1 MSSHLPPVPAAD
13 LAPEPVSPPGT
24 PKTWK
29 VGTLTYTAGGLTAL
43 FLLLLFGD
51 FAWAMRDRS
60 IVGIASWYLS
70 SLKVPN
76 LWFGI
81 LMSTFP
87 GAVALLLGPIISYK
101 SDRHRGKWG
110 RRIPF
115 LMATTPIAAF
125 GMLGIAA
132 TPHIAGWLH
141 GLGRAD
147 NALGIRLHHWL
158 GDSAMGMNLLSALE
172 NEEVVAVLCFSVF
185 WAAFEFAT
193 IASQSVFG
201 GLINDVVPQA
211 LLGRFYALFR
221 AVSLIDG
228 IIFNYWIMGKVPD
241 HFSLI
246 LATIGVFYGLAFMW
260 VCLKVKEGQYP
271 PPPPLDDARKSWS
284 RGFLDGA
291 RTFKRECF
299 SHPYYLRVFVLIMTA
314 TMCFVPINTFS
325 IPYAKSYA
333 VDMNSYGNRL
343 AFIFAISLCLAW
355 PLGWLCDLFHPLRVI
370 AVSLVAYL
378 GVMLFGVFG
387 VHDASTYLTAYVLH
401 GIISGC
407 YFTSVA
413 SLGQRLYPREK
424 FAQFASA
431 ALLFAAPLQMSLA
444 PLVGLVIDH
453 TGNVYRHA
461 FTVGGVLVSLAIISF
476 WSVYVR
482 FKQLGGPKHYI
493 AP

>member
-1 MSSHLPPVPAAD
+1 MHAAPTPPDSAP
-13 LAPEPVSPPGT
+13 APEAPAPGK
-24 PKTWK
+24 PKVWK
-29 VGTLTYTAGGLTAL
+29 VGTLTYTTGGLTVL
-43 FLLLLFGD
+43 FLWLLFGD

-87 GAVALLLGPIISYK
+87 GAVALVLGPIISYK

-125 GMLGIAA
+125 GMIGIAV

-147 NALGIRLHHWL
+147 NALGVRLHQWA
-158 GDSAMGMNLLSALE
+158 GDSGLGANLLSALE
-172 NEEVVAVLCFSVF
+172 NEMLVAVLCFSVF

-241 HFSLI
+241 HFTLI
-246 LATIGVFYGLAFMW
+246 LATIGAFYGSAFMW
-260 VCLKVKEGQYP
+260 VCLKVKEGDYP
-271 PPPPLDDARKSWS
+271 PPPPVDPTKKSGLK
-284 RGFLDGA
+284 GFVEGV
-291 RTFKRECF
+291 RTYRRECF
-299 SHPYYLRVFVLIMTA
+299 SHSYYLRVFVLIMTA
-314 TMCFVPINTFS
+314 TMCFIPINTFA
-325 IPYAKSYA
+325 IPYAKSYG
-333 VDMNSYGNRL
+333 VDMNDYGNRL
-343 AFIFAISLCLAW
+343 AFIFTVSLCLAW
-355 PLGWLCDLFHPLRVI
+355 PLGWLCDRFHPLRVVI
-370 AVSLVAYL
+370 VSLVAYL

-387 VHDASTYLTAYVLH
+387 VHNAPTYLTAYVLH
-401 GIISGC
+401 GVISGC
-407 YFTSVA
+407 YYTSVA
-413 SLGQRLYPREK
+413 SLGQRLFPREK

-431 ALLFAAPLQMSLA
+431 ALLFAAPLHMSLA
-444 PLVGLVIDH
+444 PLVGLIIDH

-461 FTVGGVLVSLAIISF
+461 FTVGAILVALAILSF
-476 WSVYVR
+476 WSVYTR
-482 FKQLGGPKHYI
+482 FQKLGGPKHYV

>member
-1 MSSHLPPVPAAD
+1 MHAAPPPAT
-13 LAPEPVSPPGT
+13 APGK
-24 PKTWK
+24 PKVWK
-29 VGTLTYTAGGLTAL
+29 VGTLTYTTGGLVVL
-43 FLLLLFGD
+43 FLWLLFGD

-70 SLKVPN
+70 SLQVPN

-87 GAVALLLGPIISYK
+87 GAVALVLGPIISYK
-101 SDRHRGKWG
+101 SDRHRGRWG

-115 LMATTPIAAF
+115 LMATTPIAAL
-125 GMLGIAA
+125 GMIGIAV

-147 NALGIRLHHWL
+147 HPLGARLHQWA
-158 GDSAMGMNLLSALE
+158 GASGPGANLLAALE
-172 NEEVVAVLCFSVF
+172 NEMLVAVLCFSVF

-241 HFSLI
+241 HFTLI
-246 LATIGVFYGLAFMW
+246 LATIGVFYGSAFMW
-260 VCLKVKEGQYP
+260 VCLKVKEGDYP
-271 PPPPLDDARKSWS
+271 PPPVDSARKSGWH
-284 RGFLDGA
+284 GFVDGV
-291 RTFKRECF
+291 RTYRRECF
-299 SHPYYLRVFVLIMTA
+299 THPYYLRVFVLIMTA
-314 TMCFVPINTFS
+314 TMCFIPINTFA
-325 IPYAKSYA
+325 IPYAKSYG
-333 VDMNSYGNRL
+333 VDMNDYGNRL
-343 AFIFAISLCLAW
+343 AFIFTVSLCLAW
-355 PLGWLCDLFHPLRVI
+355 PLGWLCDRFHPLRVVV
-370 AVSLVAYL
+370 ALVAYL

-387 VHDASTYLTAYVLH
+387 VHDARTYLMAYVLH
-401 GIISGC
+401 GVVSGC
-407 YFTSVA
+407 YFTSSA
-413 SLGQRLYPREK
+413 SLGQRLFPREK

-431 ALLFAAPLQMSLA
+431 ALLFAAPLHMSLA
-444 PLVGLVIDH
+444 PLVGLIIDH
-453 TGNVYRHA
+453 TGDVYRHA
-461 FTVGGVLVSLAIISF
+461 FTVGALLVALAILAF
-476 WSVYVR
+476 GAVYGR
-482 FKQLGGPKHYI
+482 FRKLGGPAHYV

>member
-1 MSSHLPPVPAAD
+1 MHAAPS
-13 LAPEPVSPPGT
+13 PEKIPSPEATPPGQ
-24 PKTWK
+24 PKVWK
-29 VGTLTYTAGGLTAL
+29 VGTLTYTTGGLMVL
-43 FLLLLFGD
+43 FLWLLFGD

-70 SLKVPN
+70 SLKIPN

-87 GAVALLLGPIISYK
+87 GGVALVLGPIISYK

-125 GMLGIAA
+125 GMIGIAV

-147 NALGIRLHHWL
+147 NSLGVRLHQWAGETGL
-158 GDSAMGMNLLSALE
+158 GANLLSALE
-172 NEEVVAVLCFSVF
+172 NEMIVAVLCFSVF

-241 HFSLI
+241 HFTLI
-246 LATIGVFYGLAFMW
+246 LATIGIFYGSAFMW
-260 VCLKVKEGQYP
+260 VCLKVKEGDYP
-271 PPPPLDDARKSWS
+271 PPPPVDPARKSGWK
-284 RGFLDGA
+284 GFAEGV
-291 RTFKRECF
+291 RTYRRECF

-314 TMCFVPINTFS
+314 TMCFIPINTFA
-325 IPYAKSYA
+325 IPYAKSYG
-333 VDMNSYGNRL
+333 VDMNDYGNRL
-343 AFIFAISLCLAW
+343 AFIFTVSLCLAW
-355 PLGWLCDLFHPLRVI
+355 PLGWLCDRFHPLRVVI
-370 AVSLVAYL
+370 VSLVAYL
-378 GVMLFGVFG
+378 GVMLFGIFG

-407 YFTSVA
+407 YYTSVA
-413 SLGQRLYPREK
+413 SLGQRLFPREK

-431 ALLFAAPLQMSLA
+431 ALLFAAPVHMSLA
-444 PLVGLVIDH
+444 PLVGLLIDH

-461 FTVGGVLVSLAIISF
+461 FTVGGILVTMSILSF
-476 WSVYVR
+476 WSVYTR
-482 FKQLGGPKHYI
+482 FQKLGGSRDYV

>member
-1 MSSHLPPVPAAD
+1 MHAAPPSETTRAAEVS
-13 LAPEPVSPPGT
+13 APGQ
-24 PKTWK
+24 PKVWK
-29 VGTLTYTAGGLTAL
+29 VGTLTYTAGSLTVL
-43 FLLLLFGD
+43 FLWLLFGD

-87 GAVALLLGPIISYK
+87 GAVALVLGPIISYK

-125 GMLGIAA
+125 GMIGIAV

-141 GLGRAD
+141 ALGRAD
-147 NALGIRLHHWL
+147 NALGVRLHQWA
-158 GDSAMGMNLLSALE
+158 GDAGFGANLLSALE
-172 NEEVVAVLCFSVF
+172 NEMLVAVLCFSVF

-241 HFSLI
+241 HFTLI
-246 LATIGVFYGLAFMW
+246 LATIGVFYGSAFMW
-260 VCLKVKEGQYP
+260 VCLKVKEGGYP
-271 PPPPLDDARKSWS
+271 PPPPVDPARQSGWK
-284 RGFLDGA
+284 GFVEGV
-291 RTFKRECF
+291 RTYRRECF

-314 TMCFVPINTFS
+314 TMCFIPINTFA
-325 IPYAKSYA
+325 IPYAKSYG
-333 VDMNSYGNRL
+333 VDMNDYGNRL
-343 AFIFAISLCLAW
+343 AFIFTVSLCLAW
-355 PLGWLCDLFHPLRVI
+355 PLGWLCDRYHPLRVVV
-370 AVSLVAYL
+370 VSLFAYL
-378 GVMLFGVFG
+378 GVMLYGVFG
-387 VHDASTYLTAYVLH
+387 VHNASSYLNAYVLH

-407 YFTSVA
+407 YYTSVA
-413 SLGQRLYPREK
+413 SLGQRLFPREK

-431 ALLFAAPLQMSLA
+431 ALLFASPLHMSLA
-444 PLVGLVIDH
+444 PLVGLLIDH
-453 TGNVYRHA
+453 TGNIYRHA
-461 FTVGGVLVSLAIISF
+461 FTVGGTLVALAILSF
-476 WSVYVR
+476 WSVYTR
-482 FKQLGGPKHYI
+482 FRKLGGPARYI